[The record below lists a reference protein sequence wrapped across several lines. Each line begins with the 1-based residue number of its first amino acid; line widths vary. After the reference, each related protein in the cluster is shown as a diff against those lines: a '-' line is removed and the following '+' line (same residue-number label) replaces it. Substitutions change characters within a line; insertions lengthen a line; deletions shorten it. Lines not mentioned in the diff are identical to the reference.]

1 LSFHRTVIRSTRFIE
16 FLGGIADAG
25 QNDGVINIAT
35 GLFQSIATD
44 DVAVFVTNTALPAPR
59 NCTIEIAGRGFWR

>member
-1 LSFHRTVIRSTRFIE
+1 V
-16 FLGGIADAG
+16 G
-25 QNDGVINIAT
+25 QKDGVINIAT
-35 GLFQSIATD
+35 GLFQSIAAD